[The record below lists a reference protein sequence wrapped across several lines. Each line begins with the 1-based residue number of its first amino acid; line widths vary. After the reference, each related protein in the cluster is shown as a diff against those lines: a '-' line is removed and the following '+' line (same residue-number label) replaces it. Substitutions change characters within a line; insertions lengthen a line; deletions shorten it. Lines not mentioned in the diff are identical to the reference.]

1 MFLQL
6 SHTRLNVYPKTRIL
20 TIESYKLTKLFPPAA
35 KFAMVQQIRRAA
47 LSAHLN
53 LAEGASRKSLN
64 ERKRYFEIAR
74 GSVIEVDAAIGITFE
89 LEYVTMN
96 ELEVLGKVIIDTF
109 KLLTGLIDKEKTH
122 NSLLTIDKND
132 C

>member
-1 MFLQL
+1 M
-6 SHTRLNVYPKTRIL
+6 
-20 TIESYKLTKLFPPAA
+20 
-35 KFAMVQQIRRAA
+35 
-47 LSAHLN
+47 
-53 LAEGASRKSLN
+53 
-64 ERKRYFEIAR
+64 
-74 GSVIEVDAAIGITFE
+74 DAAIGITFE

>member
-6 SHTRLNVYPKTRIL
+6 AHTKLNVYHQTRKL
-20 TIESYKLTKLFPPAA
+20 TLESYKLTKLFPPDER
-35 KFAMVQQIRRAA
+35 FAMVQQIRRAA

-64 ERKRYFEIAR
+64 ERKRYFEISR
-74 GSVIEVDAAIGITFE
+74 GSVIEVDAAIEIAFD

-96 ELEVLGKVIIDTF
+96 ELEVLGKSIVDVF
-109 KLLTGLIDKEKTH
+109 KLLTGLIDKE
-122 NSLLTIDKND
+122 
-132 C
+132 